1 MKINSSSGSQG
12 WQGAA
17 FLTPQIDVYVNVKY
31 IQTMSAV
38 PKPAEPAASSLASP
52 DPDYAAKV
60 RDSFARQPAM
70 TLIGAAM
77 THLEPGFCEVTLP
90 YRADL
95 TQQHGFIHGGIVGM
109 IADSACGYAG
119 YSMMPPGGSVLTVEY
134 KINMLSPGM
143 GDKLIARGKV
153 LKAGKSL
160 VITQCDVFAVQNGAE
175 KLAAVMQ
182 QTLMVMH
189 GRSDGNANP
198 ATDQAAQAQQQQ

>member
-1 MKINSSSGSQG
+1 
-12 WQGAA
+12 
-17 FLTPQIDVYVNVKY
+17 
-31 IQTMSAV
+31 MSAV
-38 PKPAEPAASSLASP
+38 PKSAEPANAGMTSP
-52 DPDYAAKV
+52 DSNFEAKV
-60 RDSFARQPAM
+60 RDSFARQAAM
-70 TLIGAAM
+70 TLIGAVM
-77 THLEPGFCEVTLP
+77 TRLEPGFCEVTLP

-95 TQQHGFIHGGIVGM
+95 TQQHGFIHGGVVGM

-134 KINMLSPGM
+134 KINMLSPGQ

-153 LKAGKSL
+153 LKAGRSL

-198 ATDQAAQAQQQQ
+198 ANDQAAQAQQQQ